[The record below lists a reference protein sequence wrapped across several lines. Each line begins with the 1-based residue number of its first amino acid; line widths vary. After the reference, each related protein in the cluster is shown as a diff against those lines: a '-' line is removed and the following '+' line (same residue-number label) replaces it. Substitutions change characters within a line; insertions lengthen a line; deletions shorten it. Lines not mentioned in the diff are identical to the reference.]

1 MYKRAK
7 DFLSELNS
15 VPMLGKRDPEPYAAM
30 DNSAMDD
37 QAEEGSAAVWASFPE
52 QGNIMD
58 DVSLVGPPPPH
69 LLRSRGVLTYTLT

>member
-30 DNSAMDD
+30 DNSPSDD
-37 QAEEGSAAVWASFPE
+37 QQAEEGSAAVWASFPE

-58 DVSLVGPPPPH
+58 DVSLVGPPTH
-69 LLRSRGVLTYTLT
+69 LLRSMGCANCTN

>member
-7 DFLSELNS
+7 DFMSELNS

-30 DNSAMDD
+30 DNSSIDD
-37 QAEEGSAAVWASFPE
+37 QQAEEGSAAVWASFPE

-58 DVSLVGPPPPH
+58 DVSLVGPPH
-69 LLRSRGVLTYTLT
+69 LLRSRGVLTYKLT